1 MRSKQVP
8 LLCATTMFLMM
19 SECAVAEEKVCP
31 LVRMAELEIDPTHL
45 ERFKA
50 SAKEQIEA
58 AVRVEP
64 GVLALYAV
72 SVKDNPAL
80 IRVFEMYA
88 DEEAY
93 RAHLD
98 TPHFKRFREETNDI
112 VKSRKLIDTVPIILG
127 AKAKQGLR

>member
-1 MRSKQVP
+1 M
-8 LLCATTMFLMM
+8 
-19 SECAVAEEKVCP
+19 CP
-31 LVRMAELEIDPTHL
+31 FVRIAELEIDPTQFV
-45 ERFKA
+45 RFKA

-72 SVKDNPAL
+72 FVKDNPAL

-112 VKSRKLIDTVPIILG
+112 VKSRKLIDAVPIILG
-127 AKAKQGLR
+127 TKAK

>member
-1 MRSKQVP
+1 M
-8 LLCATTMFLMM
+8 LLMM
-19 SECAVAEEKVCP
+19 SERAVAEEKACP
-31 LVRMAELEIDPTHL
+31 FVRIAELEIDPAHL